1 MSEQYRIV
9 IFVLILLVLYVLLK
23 HLFLLVFAYRLVD
36 TDRNCMGIAYY
47 FRTLRVGSCIE
58 IDNETY
64 MVVSV
69 SYRDIFSTRLTIKKI

>member
-1 MSEQYRIV
+1 VSEQYRIV
-9 IFVLILLVLYVLLK
+9 IFVLILIVLYVLLK

-36 TDRNCMGIAYY
+36 TTGRCMGIAHY

-64 MVVSV
+64 MVVSI